1 MEPSNIVIY
10 SFGMVM
16 IMYKRAKYNMALTHS
31 LPPTLT
37 HTFKHMD
44 TRTHTGT

>member
-16 IMYKRAKYNMALTHS
+16 IMYKRAKYNMAPTHS
-31 LPPTLT
+31 HPATHP
-37 HTFKHMD
+37 HTFKHMH